1 MKNINIGIIGITGYT
16 GIELIKTLNNH
27 PLANVVFVGA
37 NTNYGSYIND
47 HIPNL
52 KLTKRLRIKKNIEIL
67 KNDNIDL
74 IFSCLPNGGLVSIYN
89 RLKKLDAKIIDL
101 SGDFRLNQKSHN
113 KWYESKRNKN
123 TFKDFQ
129 YILPEI
135 NKAKIN
141 KNKNIANPGCY
152 ATSIL
157 LGLSPINKILKKSE
171 DIIVDTKSGISGA
184 GKSGKLEHSFTEC
197 NENLSTYNVGNH
209 RHGPEIE
216 QLLNREF
223 KKNVNVIMIPH
234 LLPIKRGIMS
244 NIYISRNTTFN
255 EKNIINEFKEYYS
268 KSSFVKILD
277 NRLPE
282 IKEVQN
288 TNYCYIGVKVLPNNK
303 SLLISCVID
312 NLLKGAASQAIQN
325 MNLLFGLEENLG
337 L

>member
-27 PLANVVFVGA
+27 PLANIVFVGA

-47 HIPNL
+47 HIANL

-67 KNDNIDL
+67 RNKNLDL

-123 TFKDFQ
+123 TFKDFH

-141 KNKNIANPGCY
+141 KNKNISNPGCY

-171 DIIVDTKSGISGA
+171 NIIVDTKSGISGA

-209 RHGPEIE
+209 RHAPEIE

-223 KKNVNVIMIPH
+223 KKNVNIIMVPH

-244 NIYISRNTTFN
+244 NIYILRNTTFN
-255 EKNIINEFKEYYS
+255 EKNIINEFKKYYS
-268 KSSFVKILD
+268 KSNFVKILD

-288 TNYCYIGVKVLPNNK
+288 TNYCYIGIKVLPNNK

>member
-1 MKNINIGIIGITGYT
+1 
-16 GIELIKTLNNH
+16 
-27 PLANVVFVGA
+27 
-37 NTNYGSYIND
+37 
-47 HIPNL
+47 
-52 KLTKRLRIKKNIEIL
+52 
-67 KNDNIDL
+67 
-74 IFSCLPNGGLVSIYN
+74 
-89 RLKKLDAKIIDL
+89 
-101 SGDFRLNQKSHN
+101 
-113 KWYESKRNKN
+113 
-123 TFKDFQ
+123 
-129 YILPEI
+129 LPEI

-141 KNKNIANPGCY
+141 KNKNISNPGCY

-171 DIIVDTKSGISGA
+171 NIIVDTKSGISGA

-197 NENLSTYNVGNH
+197 NENLSTYNVGSH
-209 RHGPEIE
+209 RHAPEIE

-223 KKNVNVIMIPH
+223 KKNVNVIMVPH

-244 NIYISRNTTFN
+244 NIYILRNTTFN
-255 EKNIINEFKEYYS
+255 EKNIINEFKKYYS
-268 KSSFVKILD
+268 KSNFVKILD

-288 TNYCYIGVKVLPNNK
+288 TNYCYIGIKVLPNNK

>member
-1 MKNINIGIIGITGYT
+1 M
-16 GIELIKTLNNH
+16 
-27 PLANVVFVGA
+27 
-37 NTNYGSYIND
+37 
-47 HIPNL
+47 
-52 KLTKRLRIKKNIEIL
+52 
-67 KNDNIDL
+67 
-74 IFSCLPNGGLVSIYN
+74 
-89 RLKKLDAKIIDL
+89 
-101 SGDFRLNQKSHN
+101 
-113 KWYESKRNKN
+113 
-123 TFKDFQ
+123 
-129 YILPEI
+129 
-135 NKAKIN
+135 
-141 KNKNIANPGCY
+141 
-152 ATSIL
+152 
-157 LGLSPINKILKKSE
+157 
-171 DIIVDTKSGISGA
+171 DTKSGISGA

-197 NENLSTYNVGNH
+197 NENLSTYNVGSH
-209 RHGPEIE
+209 RHAPEIE

-223 KKNVNVIMIPH
+223 KKNVNVIMVPH